1 MEKSNDFE
9 LNVGD
14 FIKIGLGGH
23 IGEVLALRKT
33 SNYRGDATY
42 HLGYTSS
49 DANTGVE
56 VALYRRIDK
65 GELYSR
71 VQLGLADLAFTD
83 AASVPAS
90 KYGDAYALAECLLDD
105 AVGVGY
111 SSGVWNFLE
120 SSKVAG
126 QDGVYRLARNA
137 AVVHAPA
144 KDGSMISLYLNAK
157 DRKRDRRTTMKAG
170 RAFRHMLS
178 TLTNDQIASITE
190 EWIEN
195 TAPRNFTLKVGGERK
210 DFRRAYCGIRA
221 AYRNPKTTSYRKSLA
236 ASCMHTVKVE
246 GERGEGIAP
255 AEVFATGD
263 FKIAWLE
270 TDAGEIAGR
279 VVFSNSED
287 NATFAP
293 VYGACEQSLDMLEAY
308 MSELGVAE
316 GEDWEGLRLLSIDT
330 HHGQVGPYL
339 DCDLGGEV
347 AGDYITL
354 SRNGDIAFVNT
365 NGYTDAG
372 ISCDHCGASVS
383 EDEVYHTD
391 DGCLCDYCFNESYV
405 YLEDGDI
412 CPIEDAVEACTSN
425 SWHWTGRVR
434 ATYIWVRLDEAAW
447 CEPLQEFWLADEVEM
462 SECGECIPAHRVG
475 DFPELFPVDD
485 EEEEVTKEEAA

>member
-14 FIKIGLGGH
+14 FIKIGLSGH
-23 IGEVLALRKT
+23 IGEVLAFRKT
-33 SNYRGDATY
+33 SNYRGDVTY

-49 DANTGVE
+49 DANTGVD
-56 VALYRRIDK
+56 VALYRSIDE
-65 GELYSR
+65 GALYSR
-71 VQLGLADLAFTD
+71 AEVADLVFTD

-111 SSGVWNFLE
+111 SSDVWNFLG

-126 QDGVYRLARNA
+126 QNSVYGFARNA
-137 AVVHAPA
+137 VVAHEPYS

-157 DRKRDRRTTMKAG
+157 DRKRGRRTTMKAG

-195 TAPRNFTLKVGGERK
+195 TTPRNFTLKVGGERK

-221 AYRNPKTTSYRKSLA
+221 AYRNPKTTIYRKSLA
-236 ASCMHTVKVE
+236 TSCMHTVKVDGDR
-246 GERGEGIAP
+246 GERISP

-279 VVFSNSED
+279 VVFSNSEG
-287 NATFAP
+287 NATYAP
-293 VYGACEQSLDMLEAY
+293 VYGACEQSLDMLEAC

-316 GEDWEGLRLLSIDT
+316 GEDWEGLRLLSIET

-339 DCDLGGEV
+339 DCGLRGEV
-347 AGDYITL
+347 DGKYITL
-354 SRNGDIAFVNT
+354 ACVGDIAFVNT
-365 NGYTDAG
+365 NGYTDDG
-372 ISCDHCGASVS
+372 ISCDHCGVSVS
-383 EDEVYHTD
+383 EDEVYYTD
-391 DGCLCDYCFNESYV
+391 EGCLCDYCFNENYV
-405 YLEDGDI
+405 YLEDGDV
-412 CPIEDAVEACTSN
+412 CPIGDAVEVYTCN
-425 SWHWTGRVR
+425 SWSKRTLC
-434 ATYIWVRLDEAAW
+434 IWVHVDEAAW
-447 CEPLQEFWLADEVEM
+447 CDPIQEFWLADEVEM
-462 SECGECIPAHRVG
+462 SECGECIPAHRVR

-485 EEEEVTKEEAA
+485 EEEVTKEEAA

>member
-1 MEKSNDFE
+1 MEKSNDFGLE
-9 LNVGD
+9 VGD
-14 FIKIGLGGH
+14 FIKIGLSGH
-23 IGEVLALRKT
+23 IGEVLAFRKRN
-33 SNYRGDATY
+33 NYRGDVTY

-49 DANTGVE
+49 DANTGVD
-56 VALYRRIDK
+56 VALYRSIDE
-65 GELYSR
+65 GALYSR
-71 VQLGLADLAFTD
+71 IQLGLADLAFTD

-105 AVGVGY
+105 AVGVGH
-111 SSGVWNFLE
+111 SSDVWNFLG

-126 QDGVYRLARNA
+126 QGSVYGFTRNA
-137 AVVHAPA
+137 VVVHAPS

-157 DRKRDRRTTMKAG
+157 DRKRGRRTTMKAG

-178 TLTNDQIASITE
+178 TFTNDQIASITE

-195 TAPRNFTLKVGGERK
+195 TTPRNFTLKVGGERK

-236 ASCMHTVKVE
+236 TSCMHTVKVDVGGCE
-246 GERGEGIAP
+246 SISP

-287 NATFAP
+287 TATSAP
-293 VYGACEQSLDMLEAY
+293 IYGACEQSLDMLEAY
-308 MSELGVAE
+308 MSESGVAE
-316 GEDWEGLRLLSIDT
+316 GEDWGGLRLLSIDT

-339 DCDLGGEV
+339 DCDLRGEV
-347 AGDYITL
+347 DGDYITL
-354 SRNGDIAFVNT
+354 SCTGDISFVNT

-391 DGCLCDYCFNESYV
+391 DGCLCDYCFSESYV
-405 YLEDGDI
+405 YLEDGDV
-412 CPIEDAVEACTSN
+412 CPIEDAVEVYTCS
-425 SWHWTGRVR
+425 SWTGS
-434 ATYIWVRLDEAAW
+434 TSCIWVRVDEAAW

-475 DFPELFPVDD
+475 DFPELFPVDEE
-485 EEEEVTKEEAA
+485 EEEEVTREEAA

>member
-14 FIKIGLGGH
+14 FIKIGLSGH

-49 DANTGVE
+49 DANTGVD
-56 VALYRRIDK
+56 VALYRSIDK
-65 GELYSR
+65 GALYSR

-111 SSGVWNFLE
+111 SSGVWNFLG

-126 QDGVYRLARNA
+126 QDSVYRFARNA

-157 DRKRDRRTTMKAG
+157 DRKRERRTTMKAG

-236 ASCMHTVKVE
+236 TSCMHTVKVD
-246 GERGEGIAP
+246 GDRCERISP

-287 NATFAP
+287 NATSAP

-339 DCDLGGEV
+339 DCDLRGEV

-354 SRNGDIAFVNT
+354 SCNGDIAFVNT

-372 ISCDHCGASVS
+372 ISCDHCGTSVS

-391 DGCLCDYCFNESYV
+391 DSCLCDYCFNESYV
-405 YLEDGDI
+405 FLDDGDI
-412 CPIEDAVEACTSN
+412 CPIEDAVAAYTCN
-425 SWHWTGRVR
+425 SWLGRVR
-434 ATYIWVRLDEAAW
+434 ATCIWVRLDEAAW
-447 CEPLQEFWLADEVEM
+447 CELLQEFWLADEVEM
-462 SECGECIPAHRVG
+462 SECGECIPVHLVG